1 MGSPNAYFK
10 IIIISEE
17 LNLNF
22 IVVRD
27 YCNKIKEMRTS
38 NIMAQNESEMS
49 IKTHGNFLS
58 ITNFYIDFEHTGKNL
73 EIYEDMKNMIESIK
87 TSLKLQP
94 SSNFIEVLKAVKKIL
109 SKRKLKEDKKRKTKN

>member
-1 MGSPNAYFK
+1 
-10 IIIISEE
+10 
-17 LNLNF
+17 
-22 IVVRD
+22 
-27 YCNKIKEMRTS
+27 
-38 NIMAQNESEMS
+38 MAQNESEMS